1 MTRPGP
7 ALDDRVLGVLYGAA
21 CGDALG
27 GPVEGLHHR
36 ALADRYGAVDRML
49 PYDKPPAEHA
59 QFANAPGSVTDDT
72 RLHLITC
79 EAVLARG
86 TGVRGGDLAIAIDA
100 WRDEHREPLE
110 RAFIEEYHYAALVG
124 PGKAPWGGHA
134 TNGAI
139 MSNHVVG
146 VLHAGDPAAAF
157 RTALDLAYLSDGYGR
172 EAAAIHAAIVAG
184 AFVPGARVRDL
195 VEEALRIAW
204 EERRDGPHW
213 RRTIAEHDWARFE
226 GRPNHELIGRALALV
241 DQAAPPGEPED
252 DADLRDALYDAL
264 YVTPVGSDAGQTLAV
279 AVAMLVRHDAD
290 PERTLRACVAYGR
303 DNDSYASVAGA
314 VCGALHGVRAL
325 PDAWVRDVRA
335 ANPELPFDSVADRL
349 VEQLRQRAR
358 ALRATLEAL
367 EATSG

>member
-7 ALDDRVLGVLYGAA
+7 ALDDRVRGVLYGAA

-36 ALADRYGAVDRML
+36 DLADRYGAVDRML

-79 EAVLARG
+79 DAVLARG
-86 TGVRGGDLAIAIDA
+86 TGVRAGDLAIAIDA
-100 WRDEHREPLE
+100 WRDRHRDPLE

-124 PGKAPWGGHA
+124 PSKAPWGGHA

-184 AFVPGARVRDL
+184 AFAHDATVRDL

-226 GRPNHELIGRALALV
+226 GRPNHELIERALALV
-241 DQAAPPGEPED
+241 DQAAPHGAPED

-279 AVAMLVRHDAD
+279 AVAMLVRHDSD

-314 VCGALHGVRAL
+314 VVGALHGARAL
-325 PDAWVRDVRA
+325 PEAWVRDVRS
-335 ANPELPFDSVADRL
+335 ANPDLPFDATADRL
-349 VEQLRQRAR
+349 AAQLRQRMHD
-358 ALRATLEAL
+358 LRSTLAAL
-367 EATSG
+367 EATRE